1 MVPYISVSDQRRIDS
16 IYAQMDS
23 RNDRY
28 NTDFERRNAELATL
42 KADLAALTASYL
54 NLGSPTSQEVN
65 AYVQSRDRLNRNIAA
80 KQRQLDTLTDSFNQE
95 MTRLVE
101 QASAISDRAVENFA
115 RQAQVC
121 DITPAQGSGPDEDNP
136 LTSWY
141 VCTLINA
148 AGELITD
155 QTTDQTAVGLSIQEY
170 RRVSTPEPQ
179 PEQPTR
185 PVPPLDEGQ
194 YYSEDFCEF
203 FEDECREV
211 RRGHYSYWVST
222 TPPPPE
228 PRFSGSRRYDTD
240 EECIAIHG
248 QCHSQE
254 TEKTANAADNG
265 FENSKSTY
273 VPSSYGNY
281 EYLSAETCEQYHRS
295 CEVVLA
301 PGGGNQK
308 FYVPTITGRVYVG
321 GNDFP
326 ATSSTR
332 VSTDQES
339 MECAQNHGGCHQYK
353 RDGNGD
359 GDFNDPEDY
368 VTYVP
373 FSDTPVVIT
382 HTTYN
387 NDGTVR
393 EREQVTVPHSDSR
406 APAREAPDYTPD
418 PEPQIPRRAVDVDG
432 TGAPTAY
439 ATGSACLS
447 AGAQL
452 CGQGNDGNWYRLPN
466 R

>member
-1 MVPYISVSDQRRIDS
+1 
-16 IYAQMDS
+16 MDA
-23 RNDRY
+23 RNERY
-28 NTDFERRNAELATL
+28 NTDYERRTAELSTL

-54 NLGSPTSQEVN
+54 NLGSPTSQEVS
-65 AYVQSRDRLNRNIAA
+65 AYVQGRDRLNRNIAA
-80 KQRQLDTLTDSFNQE
+80 KQRQIDTLVDSFNQE

-155 QTTDQTAVGLSIQEY
+155 QTADQTAVGLSIQEY
-170 RRVSTPEPQ
+170 RLQPRTDPQ

-185 PVPPLDEGQ
+185 PAPPLDAGQ

-203 FEDECREV
+203 FVGEDVHTVEEEEAGLCREV

-222 TPPPPE
+222 TPPAPG
-228 PRFSGSRRYDTD
+228 PRFSGSHTYDTVA
-240 EECIAIHG
+240 ECVAIHG
-248 QCHSQE
+248 QCVSE
-254 TEKTANAADNG
+254 ESEKTANAADNG
-265 FENSKSTY
+265 FEGAKHTY
-273 VPSSYGNY
+273 IPSPRN
-281 EYLSAETCEQYHRS
+281 EYHSAETCEQYHRS
-295 CEVVLA
+295 CEQVRTPTNL
-301 PGGGNQK
+301 GRGDETL
-308 FYVPTITGRVYVG
+308 YVPRITGPVY
-321 GNDFP
+321 
-326 ATSSTR
+326 
-332 VSTDQES
+332 TDSKQ
-339 MECAQNHGGCHQYK
+339 CGIDHGGCQQYR
-353 RDGNGD
+353 RDTNDDGTIAGND
-359 GDFNDPEDY
+359 ET
-368 VTYVP
+368 VYVP
-373 FSDTPVVIT
+373 YSNTEVVIT

-393 EREQVTVPHSDSR
+393 ERERVTIPHSDSR
-406 APAREAPDYTPD
+406 APDRSEADDTPD

-432 TGAPTAY
+432 AGAPTAY